1 MQELN
6 RLKICTNFILK
17 NSHRGEYLSDRFS
30 VDSRRINNNQVFISL
45 EPDMAKNFINIKHAI
60 ARGASAFITP
70 FCTTRKR
77 IRTSIPFLIL
87 RDIKKI
93 YVELFKSDLNNREPK
108 TITIGITG
116 TNGKTSTVL
125 SLAQALT
132 YQNKKVGIISS
143 EGAGIYPNLDEN
155 EYTTPPIDICYKYL
169 RSFIKRKCDYVIIEC
184 SSQGLHQ
191 GRLDGI
197 HFTYSIITN
206 IDQDHIDYHES
217 LKNYIDSKL
226 KILNQSRTSI
236 LNFDSKNLKNIDHH
250 KYKCKNIH
258 YISQN
263 KIKEKKIINIPSREK
278 LSAVKNLNSYS
289 LLMIFAVMRLEKF
302 KIPMIFKSII
312 NLNSIEGRRQIFST
326 SERGDFIIDYA
337 HTVQAYIN
345 IYKDFNINRNVCTLF
360 GCGGDRDKSKR
371 KKTAKIVDQFSSKI
385 IITEDN
391 SRTEKFETI
400 LHDIMKGIKNLDKV
414 KIIKSRKKAIKY
426 MLQTSSSDQLNFIL
440 GKGNEDYILE
450 NNKKIKHNDVIY
462 LKNIISSYEYKTIKD
477 C

>member
-1 MQELN
+1 
-6 RLKICTNFILK
+6 
-17 NSHRGEYLSDRFS
+17 
-30 VDSRRINNNQVFISL
+30 
-45 EPDMAKNFINIKHAI
+45 
-60 ARGASAFITP
+60 
-70 FCTTRKR
+70 
-77 IRTSIPFLIL
+77 
-87 RDIKKI
+87 
-93 YVELFKSDLNNREPK
+93 
-108 TITIGITG
+108 
-116 TNGKTSTVL
+116 
-125 SLAQALT
+125 
-132 YQNKKVGIISS
+132 
-143 EGAGIYPNLDEN
+143 
-155 EYTTPPIDICYKYL
+155 
-169 RSFIKRKCDYVIIEC
+169 
-184 SSQGLHQ
+184 
-191 GRLDGI
+191 
-197 HFTYSIITN
+197 
-206 IDQDHIDYHES
+206 
-217 LKNYIDSKL
+217 
-226 KILNQSRTSI
+226 
-236 LNFDSKNLKNIDHH
+236 
-250 KYKCKNIH
+250 
-258 YISQN
+258 
-263 KIKEKKIINIPSREK
+263 
-278 LSAVKNLNSYS
+278 
-289 LLMIFAVMRLEKF
+289 MIFAVMRLEKF

-345 IYKDFNINRNVCTLF
+345 IYNDFYINRNICTLF